1 MEMGRKEVKMDASID
16 VIGEDNLRNVL
27 SRLPSSSFA
36 SAACVNRSWNHLCDT
51 VLYTP
56 KLSSAFST
64 NPSLQEAVEEVFNKV
79 FAELIRPHF
88 AIVTVTSPDL
98 DEARQLITKKLGS
111 SIPIVYTAPLGLM
124 GRDAITNEFKE
135 IQWEVYGEEYS
146 SANFFDNGS
155 AVPLTRVICLTVGF
169 LPGLKFAAV
178 PLLHTK
184 TEQFEDEF
192 LKDISECTT
201 SVSGCTAPVG
211 IILFTDASIDADHLL
226 QNMDYS
232 MSPETVIVGD
242 RSGEFLCGD
251 NFMDKKSKMK
261 SQPLSI
267 AAIALL
273 FMRDRKKPYGIG
285 DIKLHVALSAG
296 LSPIGHT
303 YEIGDQSH
311 SVDFIGVVK
320 KRKCTDGLEKVKW
333 ISSQVFR
340 EFQGIIE
347 QYLFVRDGGIETGDC
362 FRFFQ
367 PDSHRTSTSLR
378 YVYDKFKDLKRSC
391 DVRSSDCQTVKPAYS
406 EQNKI
411 FGALIFSCISRGKPL
426 GEANVACSLF
436 LENFPDVTLAGS
448 FCSGEICRGDSS
460 SYGQLSE
467 RAGSQ
472 RCCVHYYS
480 SVYLVMSYTPSLLG
494 I

>member
-1 MEMGRKEVKMDASID
+1 MSNGLRSGIVRGFKITTTENNLALKESLVDELTQELDVRKAS
-16 VIGEDNLRNVL
+16 EAQL
-27 SRLPSSSFA
+27 
-36 SAACVNRSWNHLCDT
+36 
-51 VLYTP
+51 
-56 KLSSAFST
+56 KL
-64 NPSLQEAVEEVFNKV
+64 NEEVCAK
-79 FAELIRPHF
+79 ELLEVSLKNQESEVLMLKEEFRKITTEKEAPEAALADLNSNLAQMRNNSSKIIR
-88 AIVTVTSPDL
+88 
-98 DEARQLITKKLGS
+98 
-111 SIPIVYTAPLGLM
+111 
-124 GRDAITNEFKE
+124 
-135 IQWEVYGEEYS
+135 
-146 SANFFDNGS
+146 
-155 AVPLTRVICLTVGF
+155 
-169 LPGLKFAAV
+169 
-178 PLLHTK
+178 
-184 TEQFEDEF
+184 
-192 LKDISECTT
+192 
-201 SVSGCTAPVG
+201 
-211 IILFTDASIDADHLL
+211 
-226 QNMDYS
+226 
-232 MSPETVIVGD
+232 
-242 RSGEFLCGD
+242 
-251 NFMDKKSKMK
+251 
-261 SQPLSI
+261 
-267 AAIALL
+267 
-273 FMRDRKKPYGIG
+273 
-285 DIKLHVALSAG
+285 
-296 LSPIGHT
+296 
-303 YEIGDQSH
+303 
-311 SVDFIGVVK
+311 
-320 KRKCTDGLEKVKW
+320 
-333 ISSQVFR
+333 
-340 EFQGIIE
+340 IIE